1 MEIPLTPAGQDLLKY
16 YKQRIERAEHDYRD
30 ALDALEKIK
39 ISHKD
44 YHEISWELHQRT
56 NEIASLQKAL
66 GDAQTY
72 LFDERKQL
80 LKALAENDELRI
92 QELKDRKKIRYLLA
106 MYGLPDQEET
116 TYFKQELEQ
125 RFVKRA
131 PSALGQAA
139 GVADIID
146 YEDVESLRLRC
157 KALTAQLD
165 EQSRVYEET
174 IAALK
179 QDKELSNEEFDMRHR
194 HDKKAI
200 EDLLRKVE
208 KLQDFCREN
217 TKEVLEMKKA
227 GQISERRNKE
237 ERARL
242 YDEVNTMKLQYGRDK
257 PSIGVPAENAEVKFE
272 ERTSRKN
279 EIIMSEMKRNLAKF
293 EGMVDD
299 ERARRE
305 QLETSHQRTVN
316 ILKGRLE
323 AAHNECKLLAKRRQN
338 EVEGLN
344 SDIDFLK
351 KEVRKLETD
360 LVKVL
365 PSDDRERDYLRIGM

>member
-139 GVADIID
+139 VCFFYSFSILIRYYLG
-146 YEDVESLRLRC
+146 RC
-157 KALTAQLD
+157 G
-165 EQSRVYEET
+165 Y
-174 IAALK
+174 
-179 QDKELSNEEFDMRHR
+179 H
-194 HDKKAI
+194 
-200 EDLLRKVE
+200 
-208 KLQDFCREN
+208 
-217 TKEVLEMKKA
+217 
-227 GQISERRNKE
+227 
-237 ERARL
+237 
-242 YDEVNTMKLQYGRDK
+242 
-257 PSIGVPAENAEVKFE
+257 
-272 ERTSRKN
+272 
-279 EIIMSEMKRNLAKF
+279 
-293 EGMVDD
+293 
-299 ERARRE
+299 
-305 QLETSHQRTVN
+305 
-316 ILKGRLE
+316 
-323 AAHNECKLLAKRRQN
+323 
-338 EVEGLN
+338 
-344 SDIDFLK
+344 
-351 KEVRKLETD
+351 
-360 LVKVL
+360 
-365 PSDDRERDYLRIGM
+365 